1 MKTITYT
8 NNANNYDCVS
18 FILVKDTVISINA
31 KSENLFQSVL
41 YRIENN
47 TGMTRQ
53 KKAAYLLYTLIDTI
67 IDKNMSAVKE
77 IEDKLTIIEDLALDD
92 ELEDVNSVYALRKEL
107 YYLRNSLSA
116 FFDVT
121 SKQLLLSHNALTPDI
136 IKYYY
141 DVFDHVYKLGEQ
153 VNNGK
158 ESLRI
163 LYEIQMN
170 NTSMNMNKIMQTL
183 TIFSAIFIPL
193 SFLAGVFGMNFVE
206 MPLLKF
212 TGGFI
217 VFSVLC
223 LLTVVGMIIFFKKR
237 DFY

>member
-8 NNANNYDCVS
+8 NNVNNYDCVS

-141 DVFDHVYKLGEQ
+141 DVFDYVYKLGEQ

-193 SFLAGVFGMNFVE
+193 PFL
-206 MPLLKF
+206 
-212 TGGFI
+212 
-217 VFSVLC
+217 
-223 LLTVVGMIIFFKKR
+223 
-237 DFY
+237 